1 VRILFA
7 QRRPFYPNAGGRAQ
21 RLMIEQLVRL
31 GHDCRVVTPLCDLG
45 YEPPPGSLRVHEV
58 PAVDRLAP
66 VVCELAADAD
76 LVVLPNDDP
85 DWTMLAAALDAAPG
99 RVVCI
104 VHSLQQLPFGAS
116 AFHVDDRATG
126 LLARCAGIV
135 CVSQSAQQ
143 YLETE
148 AGLSSVV
155 VYPHLY
161 DEPDGVP
168 VSHGDAVMLVNPSA
182 YTGIDVLL
190 GLAARLPDVPFVG
203 VRGWATTAED
213 VARMQACRNVE
224 VVEPGDLDEPLT
236 HARTL
241 LMPSLWDEAFGHR
254 CVEAMLH
261 GVPVLASK
269 LGGLVE
275 AKLGVPYLLPVNR
288 IETVRTNGTP
298 GLPACDVPAQDLEPW
313 EYALADLWSEDQH
326 HATISDRSRD
336 AARRFVDCLAVTD
349 LHDCLQSLA
358 G

>member
-7 QRRPFYPNAGGRAQ
+7 QRRPFYPNVGPGQAQ

-45 YEPPPGSLRVHEV
+45 YEPPPGTLRVHEV
-58 PAVDRLAP
+58 PAVDRLPSA
-66 VVCELAADAD
+66 VDELAPGAD

-85 DWTMLAAALDAAPG
+85 TWTMLAAALDAAPG
-99 RVVCI
+99 RVVSI
-104 VHSLQQLPFGAS
+104 VHSLLRLPFGAS
-116 AFHVDDRATG
+116 AFHVDDRATA

-143 YLETE
+143 YLDTE

-161 DEPDGVP
+161 EEPDAVP
-168 VSHGDAVMLVNPSA
+168 VSRGDSVVLVNPSA
-182 YTGIDVLL
+182 HTGIDVLL

-213 VARMQACRNVE
+213 VARMRACRNVE
-224 VVEPGDLDEPLT
+224 VVEPDAVDEPLAR
-236 HARTL
+236 ARTL

-275 AKLGVPYLLPVNR
+275 AKLGVPYLLPVNP
-288 IETVRTNGTP
+288 IETVR
-298 GLPACDVPAQDLEPW
+298 ADVPEQDLGPW
-313 EYALADLWSEDQH
+313 EHALADLWTEDQH